1 MRRLIDINYSQVT
14 RKKALLFV
22 LFVNRLF
29 ACVKP
34 IILQQLS
41 LQQLPLNLIQI
52 ILITFIIMSKLK
64 KKFAAIVA
72 AVMNAILSLKSLKSP
87 KNKSHFKKMSLPNLP
102 NQSCQCLSLITLIIR
117 CLVTF
122 QRVILLGRALGQV
135 NPLIHSEHSK
145 SELSWA
151 NWTKFLYKFTSWYL
165 S

>member
-1 MRRLIDINYSQVT
+1 
-14 RKKALLFV
+14 
-22 LFVNRLF
+22 
-29 ACVKP
+29 
-34 IILQQLS
+34 
-41 LQQLPLNLIQI
+41 
-52 ILITFIIMSKLK
+52 MSKLK

-145 SELSWA
+145 SELS
-151 NWTKFLYKFTSWYL
+151 
-165 S
+165 